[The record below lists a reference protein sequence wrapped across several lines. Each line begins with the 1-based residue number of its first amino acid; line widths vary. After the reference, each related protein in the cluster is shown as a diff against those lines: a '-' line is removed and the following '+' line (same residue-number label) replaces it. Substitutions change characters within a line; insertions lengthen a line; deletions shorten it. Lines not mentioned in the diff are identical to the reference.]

1 MQKPSL
7 PLLPQA
13 EHEDQHPRDHRKL
26 KAAWDEMLH
35 EVFLSADIVTVL
47 PFYLSSLFGDVQ
59 THPTFHIPLP
69 PNSNAE
75 PDPSSSSR
83 QSTSQA
89 FDYTSYFSIS
99 SVTKRPGEMIKQAS
113 LITNSSNFIGA
124 GDSKIPNGVRAMH
137 LAKTV
142 ATIKACKEAIWKEYE
157 KLYSASSQRR
167 RVVRTIADVRNDNVH
182 RTSTVEDDFEREW
195 TNWEL

>member
-35 EVFLSADIVTVL
+35 EVFLSADIVAVL
-47 PFYLSSLFGDVQ
+47 PFYLSTIFEDVR

-69 PNSNAE
+69 PNSGTE
-75 PDPSSSSR
+75 PDPSSSSG
-83 QSTSQA
+83 QSTPQS
-89 FDYTSYFSIS
+89 FDYASYFSIS
-99 SVTKRPGEMIKQAS
+99 SVTKRSGETTKQAS
-113 LITNSSNFIGA
+113 LITNGSKFTS
-124 GDSKIPNGVRAMH
+124 GDNKVPNGVRVMH

-142 ATIKACKEAIWKEYE
+142 ATIKSCKQAIWKEYE
-157 KLYSASSQRR
+157 KLFTASSQR
-167 RVVRTIADVRNDNVH
+167 RVVRTIADVKNDVVH
-182 RTSTVEDDFEREW
+182 KTSTVEDDFEREW